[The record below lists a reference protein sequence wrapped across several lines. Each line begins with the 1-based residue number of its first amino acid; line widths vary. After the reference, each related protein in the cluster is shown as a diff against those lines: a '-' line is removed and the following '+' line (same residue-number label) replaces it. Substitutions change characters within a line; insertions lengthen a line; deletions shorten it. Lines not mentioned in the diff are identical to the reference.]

1 MYGILFWFSSRCKYF
16 CHLLERC
23 RAVEILVSSSF
34 FEQMNFEQL
43 TLLPFKDIQFLLSYL
58 WKFCL
63 GLTISYLSIIY
74 GSSLERA
81 GRYIVCNIMC
91 DLFSDFWNHL
101 HLDILNYTSLDFLGK
116 QKKILNVQLI
126 TLFTFLNEPVIRTDS
141 LGISHI
147 YICIFYFIFFLED
160 CNKARTFSIPTVF
173 SHLDKFLSFHLKN
186 DSVPFLFIRKCRNH
200 KSQFFNWS
208 SSTFITMIGRANYF

>member
-1 MYGILFWFSSRCKYF
+1 M
-16 CHLLERC
+16 LLS
-23 RAVEILVSSSF
+23 AL
-34 FEQMNFEQL
+34 
-43 TLLPFKDIQFLLSYL
+43 KDIQFLLSYL

-101 HLDILNYTSLDFLGK
+101 HLHILNYTSLDFLGK
-116 QKKILNVQLI
+116 QKKFLEFTI
-126 TLFTFLNEPVIRTDS
+126 TLFTFLYEPVIGTDY

-147 YICIFYFIFFLED
+147 YTCIFYFIFFLED

-173 SHLDKFLSFHLKN
+173 SHLDKFLSFRLKN
-186 DSVPFLFIRKCRNH
+186 DSIPFLFIRKCRNH